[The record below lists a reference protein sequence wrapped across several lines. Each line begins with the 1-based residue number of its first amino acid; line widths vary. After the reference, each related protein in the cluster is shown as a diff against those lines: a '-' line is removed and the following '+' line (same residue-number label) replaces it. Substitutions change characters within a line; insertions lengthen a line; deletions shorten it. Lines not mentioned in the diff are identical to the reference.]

1 MNLGGGGV
9 GRVGVEVVEGEVV
22 FVGDEPVP
30 GEVQAAPH
38 LAAPGTQVQ
47 EPCHIAFSV
56 KQ

>member
-9 GRVGVEVVEGEVV
+9 GRLGVEVVEGEVV
-22 FVGDEPVP
+22 FVGDEPIP

-47 EPCHIAFSV
+47 EP
-56 KQ
+56 